1 MSKNAKPSFSA
12 YRCHYCAYKA
22 SSFQNVVGH
31 CVGSHA
37 ESEIAV
43 CQPVLD
49 HSTGRLLTKR
59 QRFGITPKQHLK
71 SGQKIV
77 CSLDRLALGVIDI
90 DSNVGVQSICTP
102 TEIEQPNVRSDTGLT
117 ENEEKACEIEKKW
130 LERNQNGRT
139 AGSDDSQKRT
149 VSDPEDKTEGTGLEN
164 SQDEELGDDRSS
176 EKGSDNEAEEKASL
190 QVCTGVRALS
200 LQLYIGSFYNKPK
213 RDWHFPHLL
222 KLTIVRY

>member
-102 TEIEQPNVRSDTGLT
+102 TEIEQPSVRSDSRLT
-117 ENEEKACEIEKKW
+117 ERRDSEEKASEIEKKW
-130 LERNQNGRT
+130 LERKQNGRT
-139 AGSDDSQKRT
+139 PGSDDSQKGTGRT
-149 VSDPEDKTEGTGLEN
+149 VSDPENKTEGTGLEN
-164 SQDEELGDDRSS
+164 AQDEESGDDGSS
-176 EKGSDNEAEEKASL
+176 EKESDNEAEEKASL
-190 QVCTGVRALS
+190 QVCTGVCILL
-200 LQLYIGSFYNKPK
+200 LQLYIG
-213 RDWHFPHLL
+213 
-222 KLTIVRY
+222 